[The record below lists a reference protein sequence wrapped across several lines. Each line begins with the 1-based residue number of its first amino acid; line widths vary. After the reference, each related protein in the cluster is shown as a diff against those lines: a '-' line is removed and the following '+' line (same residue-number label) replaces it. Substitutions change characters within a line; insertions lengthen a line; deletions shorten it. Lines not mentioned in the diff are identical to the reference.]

1 MKTLR
6 FIALFSL
13 LFLAF
18 AVNAQRS
25 GQGSNWGLRGGLN
38 YNSNGELLSEA
49 SDLPKNAKSNAGFH
63 LGVYK
68 KIDFLGFF
76 LRPELVYTET
86 TSSYN
91 GDDLSLSKIDLP
103 FNLGSGFI
111 GPTYIFAGPSLQY
124 VLSSEFADV
133 ATASSLKD
141 ISVGAN
147 FGVGLSLNKINID
160 LRYERGL
167 TEKEMRFITQTV
179 YQEARIDS
187 RQDQLILSVLLQLN

>member
-1 MKTLR
+1 MT
-6 FIALFSL
+6 
-13 LFLAF
+13 
-18 AVNAQRS
+18 VHAQS
-25 GQGSNWGLRGGLN
+25 QGSSWGLRGGLN

-49 SDLPKNAKSNAGFH
+49 SALPKNAKSNAGFH

-68 KIDFLGFF
+68 KIDILGFF

-86 TSSYN
+86 TASYN
-91 GDDLSLSKIDLP
+91 GDDLTLTKLDLP

-133 ATASSLKD
+133 ATATSLND

-147 FGVGLSLNKINID
+147 FGVGLSLNKLSID

-167 TEKEMRFITQTV
+167 TDKEMRFVTQKV
-179 YQEARIDS
+179 YKEARIDT

>member
-6 FIALFSL
+6 FITLFSL
-13 LFLAF
+13 LCSAF
-18 AVNAQRS
+18 AVNAQSS

-38 YNSNGELLSEA
+38 YNSNGELLSEV

-167 TEKEMRFITQTV
+167 TEKEMRFVTQKV

>member
-1 MKTLR
+1 MKILKH
-6 FIALFSL
+6 FIILS
-13 LFLAF
+13 FLSAGIT
-18 AVNAQRS
+18 VHAQS
-25 GQGSNWGLRGGLN
+25 QGSSWGLRGGLN

-49 SDLPKNAKSNAGFH
+49 SALPKNAKSNAGFH

-68 KIDFLGFF
+68 KIDILGFF

-86 TSSYN
+86 TASYN
-91 GDDLSLSKIDLP
+91 GDDLTLTKLDLP

-133 ATASSLKD
+133 ATATSLND

-147 FGVGLSLNKINID
+147 FGAGLSLNKLSID

-167 TEKEMRFITQTV
+167 TDKEMRFVTQKV
-179 YQEARIDS
+179 YKEARIDT

>member
-1 MKTLR
+1 MNTFKLFFTL
-6 FIALFSL
+6 SL
-13 LFLAF
+13 LST
-18 AVNAQRS
+18 VISIHAQGS
-25 GQGSNWGLRGGLN
+25 TSNWGLRGGLN
-38 YNSNGELLSEA
+38 YNSNGELISEA
-49 SDLPKNAKSNAGFH
+49 SALPKNAKSNAGFH
-63 LGVYK
+63 LGMYK

-86 TSSYN
+86 TASYN

-133 ATASSLKD
+133 ATSSSLKD

-167 TEKEMRFITQTV
+167 TEKQMRFLTQKV

>member
-1 MKTLR
+1 MKILKQ
-6 FIALFSL
+6 FIILS
-13 LFLAF
+13 FLS
-18 AVNAQRS
+18 VGMTVHAQS
-25 GQGSNWGLRGGLN
+25 QGSSWGLRGGLN

-49 SDLPKNAKSNAGFH
+49 SALPKNAKSNAGFH

-68 KIDFLGFF
+68 KIDILGFF

-86 TSSYN
+86 TASYN
-91 GDDLSLSKIDLP
+91 GDDLTLTKLDLP

-133 ATASSLKD
+133 ATATSLND

-147 FGVGLSLNKINID
+147 FGVGLSLNKLSID

-167 TEKEMRFITQTV
+167 TDKEMRFVTQKV
-179 YQEARIDS
+179 YKEARIDT